1 MRTNLLTSA
10 LCALVLLLGSASPS
24 FAVGSDDTA
33 SIIVDVAVT
42 RPVSFALT
50 VVGSVLFVVSLPVAI
65 PAHSVDKTAHTLVV
79 APAKDTFVRPVGDLD
94 DYMDY

>member
-1 MRTNLLTSA
+1 MKTKLLTTVLCVLA
-10 LCALVLLLGSASPS
+10 LWLSTATPC
-24 FAVGSDDTA
+24 FAAQNDDTT
-33 SIIVDVAVT
+33 SIVVDTVVL

-50 VVGSVLFVVSLPVAI
+50 IVGSALFVVTLPVAI
-65 PAHSVDKTAHTLVV
+65 PAHSVDKVGHALVV